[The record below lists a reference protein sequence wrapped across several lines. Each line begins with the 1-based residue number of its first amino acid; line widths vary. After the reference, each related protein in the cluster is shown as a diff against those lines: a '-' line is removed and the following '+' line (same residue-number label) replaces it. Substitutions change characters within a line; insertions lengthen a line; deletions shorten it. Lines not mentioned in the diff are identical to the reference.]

1 MPTITFQPSGR
12 SSVVPPGTRL
22 IDAVRQAGFDIP
34 APCGEKGLCG
44 KCRVKVIEGDVP
56 AGSAHT
62 GCLPDKLVRDGWRA
76 SCVATV
82 NADLVLADP
91 VGIDSDGV
99 VLTDFAGR
107 DVTVGNDIWT
117 VAVKMP
123 HPSKEDQRDDSSR
136 LLAALA
142 EAGRTGVVIPP
153 NVLTELPSRLRD
165 AAFDCDVVGLGR
177 RLLAVRPAGAG
188 REALGLAV
196 DLGTTT
202 MAAALCDMR
211 DGTILAVSSVANP
224 QSLRGDDV
232 ISRIDYASRGRDELA
247 ELSHLA
253 VDAIEDL
260 AKKALAAAGRKDD
273 NVLLVS
279 VAGNTVMNHILM
291 GVDPTALA
299 QSPFIP
305 GFRRVDPVPARD
317 IGWRGQ
323 NEPLVMIV
331 PNIAAYVG
339 GDITAGILAH
349 DVTADKD
356 GGPILFLDVGTNGEI
371 VLAAGG
377 TVYACAAAAGPA
389 FEGARIR
396 QGMRAVPGAIS
407 GVTAT
412 EDGGLDIAVV
422 DNLRPAKGICGTG
435 LLDAI
440 AACLD
445 LGVVDEGGRM
455 LDADEAEDENV
466 PEPIRR
472 HLHEDDDG
480 PALWLEPVSGHG
492 DSGVALTSRDV
503 REFQLAKGAIAA
515 GARVLLDIAGVKPE
529 EVEHVLLAGGFG
541 NYLRPAAALRTGL
554 LPQGIRLDRV
564 RSVGNA
570 SLAGSRLYLLSGDE
584 RDRADAISGNVKYI
598 ELSGRDDFQIA
609 FAEEMMFP
617 EA

>member
-12 SSVVPPGTRL
+12 RTVVPPGSRL

-44 KCRVKVIEGDVP
+44 KCRVKVVAGDMP
-56 AGSAHT
+56 AGSAQT
-62 GCLPDKLVRDGWRA
+62 GCLPGKLVGEGWRA

-82 NADLVLADP
+82 DGDLVIDAPVDVDAD
-91 VGIDSDGV
+91 GGS
-99 VLTDFAGR
+99 LTDFAGL
-107 DVTVGNDIWT
+107 DAAVDDELWTATVSM
-117 VAVKMP
+117 AQ
-123 HPSKEDQRDDSSR
+123 PSKDDQRDDSSR

-142 EAGRTGVVIPP
+142 DAGRTGVIIPP
-153 NVLTELPSRLRD
+153 NVLADLPRRLRD
-165 AAFDCDVVGLGR
+165 AAFHPDVVGLGR
-177 RLLAVRPAGAG
+177 RLLAVRPAGSG

-202 MAAALCDMR
+202 MAAALCDLR
-211 DGTILAVSSVANP
+211 DGTILALSSLANP
-224 QSLRGDDV
+224 QSIRGDDV

-247 ELSHLA
+247 ELRRLA
-253 VDAIEDL
+253 VEAITDL
-260 AKKALAAAGRKDD
+260 SRKALSAAGRQRDD
-273 NVLLVS
+273 VLLVA

-299 QSPFIP
+299 LSPFIP

-317 IGWRGQ
+317 IGWRGA

-349 DVTADKD
+349 DVTAD
-356 GGPILFLDVGTNGEI
+356 GGPVLFLDVGTNGEI
-371 VLAAGG
+371 VLAANG
-377 TVYACAAAAGPA
+377 TVHACAAAAGPA

-407 GVTAT
+407 GVAIAA
-412 EDGGLDIAVV
+412 DGGLDIAVV
-422 DNLRPAKGICGTG
+422 DNQRPAKGICGTG
-435 LLDAI
+435 LLDAV

-445 LGVVDEGGRM
+445 LRVVDDGGRM
-455 LDADEAEDENV
+455 LDADEAEDEGV
-466 PEPIRR
+466 PEPVRR

-480 PALWLEPVSGHG
+480 PALWLEPMSGHD
-492 DSGVALTSRDV
+492 DSGVALTGRDV

-515 GARVLLDIAGVKPE
+515 GARVLLRIAGVKPE

-570 SLAGSRLYLLSGDE
+570 SLAGARLYLLSGEE
-584 RDRADAISGNVKYI
+584 RDRADAISREVKYI